1 LIDSRSRRVSPLGTS
16 DSFWIILD
24 SCEIKITVGSVILNG
39 LAVHGSRSAS
49 LFLRDSGKSLPY
61 GKGETPFSQWNLGD
75 E

>member
-1 LIDSRSRRVSPLGTS
+1 MHAVLIDSCSRRVPLLDTS

-49 LFLRDSGKSLPY
+49 LLFRG
-61 GKGETPFSQWNLGD
+61 
-75 E
+75 

>member
-1 LIDSRSRRVSPLGTS
+1 MIDSRSRRVPLLVILG
-16 DSFWIILD
+16 SFWIILN